1 MTNVRFSLKEKQQQ
15 QQQPNLSFKHTV
27 RVEGRDQLWAIHL
40 RVGFVV
46 SGWLSRDILY
56 PFLSKHQKPRIEL
69 PAWWSEELSVAPDH
83 NIWRLE
89 VDRGTRN
96 NLPTRKKAQVS
107 LSEGRGY
114 QHEEIW
120 STWQNPC
127 EEQEWEVL
135 VRKDGSG
142 VREMVRKAGRG
153 YWKSV

>member
-1 MTNVRFSLKEKQQQ
+1 MTNVRFSLKKKT
-15 QQQPNLSFKHTV
+15 QPNTSFKHTV

-40 RVGFVV
+40 RVRFVV
-46 SGWLSRDILY
+46 SGWLSQDILY
-56 PFLSKHQKPRIEL
+56 PFPSSKNQKRRIEL
-69 PAWWSEELSVAPDH
+69 LVWWSEELSVAPDH

-96 NLPTRKKAQVS
+96 NLPASRKAQVL

-114 QHEEIW
+114 QHEGIW

-127 EEQEWEVL
+127 EEQKWEAV

-142 VREMVRKAGRG
+142 IREMVLKAGRG